1 MQDALLKVAGVTE
14 VVTISDTDEK
24 VVLKVEKG
32 KVDTDTLI
40 KTVEGVEEVDD
51 KPRFIA
57 TVPEEN
63 QETPEENQETPEEN
77 QETPEETQ

>member
-14 VVTISDTDEK
+14 VVTISDKDEK

-51 KPRFIA
+51 GPRFTA
-57 TVPEEN
+57 TVS
-63 QETPEENQETPEEN
+63 
-77 QETPEETQ
+77 EETTVEN

>member
-1 MQDALLKVAGVTE
+1 MQDALLKVTGATE

-40 KTVEGVEEVDD
+40 KTVEGVETVDD
-51 KPRFIA
+51 KPRFVA
-57 TVPEEN
+57 TVPEE
-63 QETPEENQETPEEN
+63 TK
-77 QETPEETQ
+77 

>member
-1 MQDALLKVAGVTE
+1 MQAALLKVAGVTE

-51 KPRFIA
+51 KPRFTA
-57 TVPEEN
+57 TVPEE
-63 QETPEENQETPEEN
+63 
-77 QETPEETQ
+77 TQ

>member
-1 MQDALLKVAGVTE
+1 MQAALLKVAGVTE

-57 TVPEEN
+57 TVPEE
-63 QETPEENQETPEEN
+63 T